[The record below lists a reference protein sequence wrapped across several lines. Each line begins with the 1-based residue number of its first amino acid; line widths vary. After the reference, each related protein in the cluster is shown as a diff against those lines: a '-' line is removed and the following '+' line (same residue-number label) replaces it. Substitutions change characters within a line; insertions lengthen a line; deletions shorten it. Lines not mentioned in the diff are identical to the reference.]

1 MRTTTTT
8 ATTATAT
15 TTTTTTTTTAT
26 SDDAASSAQLLV
38 DEASP
43 ASSSTTTLAQSLAPS
58 SLSSTASAAHTLA
71 SGGSSE
77 HKFGF
82 AKDDTALQGRKN
94 DDEEQDTTRIFARD
108 AEHWRTAASACPRS
122 LWKHDWEA
130 ASCDAPQ
137 CPVRFGYASL
147 PGFTWTSPPT
157 TPTHTHLGSPGS
169 VLSISSESPRKHLA
183 SYQLPPGSPG
193 SSSLRPRLSRSRTS
207 SNGSIHTQPPT
218 SPRSEAS
225 FDSRPPSRGAG
236 ISAFRIQRR
245 HHCRR
250 CGGCFCADHTAKL
263 ALLTMTRRDAMVE
276 VAKRGKKIAFPRPLL
291 LGNISEDDCSIPTAG
306 HSPVTAV
313 MDDDDAV
320 AAGPSSGA
328 MAGSRSTTAMALL
341 HSISPDVTVAVRT
354 RVCDLCF
361 AAVEKAR
368 LQYMTKKRIDG
379 WDVKTVNSVPLSWS
393 DGEEEQ
399 EQAASI
405 RRIHEQLYQESKAKF
420 QSITE
425 QRLGRHRSSP
435 NNNGVEYMSLAMA
448 LSEAT
453 YEAKQRQAM
462 EALAAEA
469 LPALESM
476 HLARRHMRSSGS
488 NRSRGRF
495 DSSPW
500 GVEAYHHNNHD
511 DELGS
516 SEEELEA
523 TLDALR
529 KGLSPARRY
538 GWTGSYNASYH
549 STPRSHSPLK
559 PEEDSSQQSASKKP
573 PTTAMGHLRLL
584 RKYESSSNS
593 YDVSERRWNPDLV
606 TSKAGWRIDSTA
618 PKHIQRPGTRR
629 RKTAVNRWTCRG
641 QSGLATNPDSST
653 P

>member
-1 MRTTTTT
+1 
-8 ATTATAT
+8 
-15 TTTTTTTTTAT
+15 
-26 SDDAASSAQLLV
+26 
-38 DEASP
+38 
-43 ASSSTTTLAQSLAPS
+43 
-58 SLSSTASAAHTLA
+58 
-71 SGGSSE
+71 
-77 HKFGF
+77 
-82 AKDDTALQGRKN
+82 
-94 DDEEQDTTRIFARD
+94 
-108 AEHWRTAASACPRS
+108 
-122 LWKHDWEA
+122 
-130 ASCDAPQ
+130 
-137 CPVRFGYASL
+137 
-147 PGFTWTSPPT
+147 
-157 TPTHTHLGSPGS
+157 
-169 VLSISSESPRKHLA
+169 
-183 SYQLPPGSPG
+183 
-193 SSSLRPRLSRSRTS
+193 
-207 SNGSIHTQPPT
+207 
-218 SPRSEAS
+218 
-225 FDSRPPSRGAG
+225 
-236 ISAFRIQRR
+236 
-245 HHCRR
+245 
-250 CGGCFCADHTAKL
+250 
-263 ALLTMTRRDAMVE
+263 
-276 VAKRGKKIAFPRPLL
+276 
-291 LGNISEDDCSIPTAG
+291 
-306 HSPVTAV
+306 
-313 MDDDDAV
+313 
-320 AAGPSSGA
+320 
-328 MAGSRSTTAMALL
+328 MALL

-379 WDVKTVNSVPLSWS
+379 WDAKTVNSVPLSWS

-500 GVEAYHHNNHD
+500 GMEAYHHDNHD

-523 TLDALR
+523 TLEALR
-529 KGLSPARRY
+529 KGLSPVRRY

-559 PEEDSSQQSASKKP
+559 PEEDSSRQSASKKP

-606 TSKAGWRIDSTA
+606 TSKGERLAKFSVRSFCLSQWYYVFTMLTSIL
-618 PKHIQRPGTRR
+618 
-629 RKTAVNRWTCRG
+629 
-641 QSGLATNPDSST
+641 SGLAHRLNCSQT
-653 P
+653 